1 MITMDGEWLSGKN
14 TNHTFYLKSM
24 ITMDGEWLSGKNTNH
39 TFYFLI
45 FTFYFFSA

>member
-1 MITMDGEWLSGKN
+1 
-14 TNHTFYLKSM
+14 M

-45 FTFYFFSA
+45 FTFYFFST